1 MDDRPGCTLL
11 LESLS
16 ASSLNRTA
24 ALCAAEYLDYMCKLL
39 WPDLESLPLFNENF
53 EAVESA
59 AVTALKNDVL
69 NSELI
74 IIFTPEHSHGIPGA
88 LENAIDWLSRP
99 IGDGCLINRF
109 VAIATIGPPS
119 QDGENVLENLVRK
132 CGDLTDRLYPT
143 TLRIPVARD
152 SGEADLGD
160 EATIDLYDWL
170 DDLLQFTRHFKPGN
184 NGVLS
189 SAPNTRKDR
198 HTPFA
203 VTFVKD
209 VETVNRFDDRPV
221 FAMTGSLDR
230 QMGSVF
236 FKVDDRSFGLRVVE
250 PSGFAHM
257 FGIERVSLPYLRL
270 GLRYID
276 HRQMHQRL

>member
-53 EAVESA
+53 EVVESA

-109 VAIATIGPPS
+109 VAIATIGPPP

-170 DDLLQFTRHFKPGN
+170 DDLLQFTRHFKP
-184 NGVLS
+184 
-189 SAPNTRKDR
+189 
-198 HTPFA
+198 
-203 VTFVKD
+203 
-209 VETVNRFDDRPV
+209 
-221 FAMTGSLDR
+221 
-230 QMGSVF
+230 
-236 FKVDDRSFGLRVVE
+236 
-250 PSGFAHM
+250 
-257 FGIERVSLPYLRL
+257 
-270 GLRYID
+270 
-276 HRQMHQRL
+276 

>member
-1 MDDRPGCTLL
+1 MSQPAAAIAIANSSPSSRETSCEAVIIVVGMDDRPGCTLL

-53 EAVESA
+53 EVVESA

-99 IGDGCLINRF
+99 IGGGCLINRF

-170 DDLLQFTRHFKPGN
+170 DDLLQFTRHFKP
-184 NGVLS
+184 
-189 SAPNTRKDR
+189 
-198 HTPFA
+198 
-203 VTFVKD
+203 
-209 VETVNRFDDRPV
+209 
-221 FAMTGSLDR
+221 
-230 QMGSVF
+230 
-236 FKVDDRSFGLRVVE
+236 
-250 PSGFAHM
+250 
-257 FGIERVSLPYLRL
+257 
-270 GLRYID
+270 
-276 HRQMHQRL
+276 

>member
-53 EAVESA
+53 EVVESA

-99 IGDGCLINRF
+99 IRNGCLIGRY
-109 VAIATIGPPS
+109 VAIASVGPPS
-119 QDGENVLENLVRK
+119 LTGDNVRQNLTQT
-132 CGDLTDRLYPT
+132 CGALTEHLYPNS
-143 TLRIPVARD
+143 LRIPLARD
-152 SGEADLGD
+152 TATDDLGD
-160 EATIDLYDWL
+160 AATIDLYDWL
-170 DDLLQFTRHFKPGN
+170 DGVLDFTR
-184 NGVLS
+184 
-189 SAPNTRKDR
+189 
-198 HTPFA
+198 
-203 VTFVKD
+203 
-209 VETVNRFDDRPV
+209 
-221 FAMTGSLDR
+221 
-230 QMGSVF
+230 
-236 FKVDDRSFGLRVVE
+236 RS
-250 PSGFAHM
+250 
-257 FGIERVSLPYLRL
+257 
-270 GLRYID
+270 
-276 HRQMHQRL
+276 